1 MRNLRR
7 GAQLTHVGAKNCAP
21 TAAAF
26 LLRRRSVL
34 CSPFSFLISV
44 APGSE
49 YSSKK
54 LIFEELNPQ
63 IL

>member
-1 MRNLRR
+1 MWAQKIAPLQLPPSYFA
-7 GAQLTHVGAKNCAP
+7 GAL
-21 TAAAF
+21 F
-26 LLRRRSVL
+26 SV
-34 CSPFSFLISV
+34 LISV